1 MTTVC
6 SRRGFVLG
14 LVLIVSLIMAIFI
27 FSYNS
32 VVRSGNLKA
41 HHEMIAQTADHL
53 AISGASMLSSR
64 MAELEQAALQSALPD
79 LLKPTNTIPATVE
92 VTSGIVSRIKT
103 DYQNFLNQAIELSS
117 PGLLGSV
124 FPQVVEMKI
133 VFDKIRAINP
143 GSDSGQFQA
152 GRDPVEKVGELLINC
167 IIEYQGLR
175 RKAEIRRQFRV
186 VSMVPGPYCRFSFFT
201 STTPNPHSYNAVGTY
216 FDGSIHA
223 PYSHTPTGNSFSG
236 VLKIYNGTDSEDV
249 TSTSP
254 EKDLDTDRAH
264 LRNRGWIFIGP
275 SPQSPG
281 QALNL
286 REGPVFFKIPSGF
299 NQDTGGEF
307 MIGWPSSPSSAVLL
321 PELIENPTHFAPD
334 TSFAPHDYMI
344 GATFRGF
351 YVAEDGN
358 PWGAGGR
365 NLWPALTSGGGAFTP
380 DDHFLSASTWLFPF
394 GTTGKASRTL
404 VVGPALA
411 GFLKFFFIRGLN
423 SSTAES
429 YRGIFA
435 SMQQSDFDSKIASNK
450 PLFSFAGTGLWAGNL
465 TPTIYGEDFF
475 LNGYNS
481 FIRLMPFNSLP
492 TQIDPLNGGVAFNLL
507 FDFMKY
513 SRTSYPQ
520 LDAAPTL
527 ASTDYAGR
535 EILVPGRVE
544 LNNGPVKGLH
554 PFNNMQIYFKEN
566 GQYNPTMYADN
577 CYFAGDLRSLRI
589 GSSNLVQGRVTHIL
603 DMNAFTT
610 LDEENQ
616 RVEKY
621 LFKKSTYAGAD
632 VNVPKRSGIFYIRRR
647 NGATSNDT
655 DALRL
660 STLPILINKPLI
672 ILVDKGSVEF
682 DRNILCDMVDGA
694 PGYRMSLCLID
705 GDFFI
710 NAGSGETRRIDA
722 YLAALS
728 GVPGRG
734 RLLNKGAGNASFQIN
749 GGLAVTEAGLHL
761 SSAGRSTMRDFPGG
775 GEINYNPAFNPSL
788 PSYAT
793 SHILVLEDNASQIV
807 VGGGG

>member
-1 MTTVC
+1 MLNIYT
-6 SRRGFVLG
+6 RRGFVLG

-32 VVRSGNLKA
+32 VVRTGNIKA
-41 HHEMIAQTADHL
+41 HHDMIAQTADHL
-53 AISGASMLSSR
+53 AVSGASMLSSR
-64 MAELEQAALQSALPD
+64 MAELEQNALQSALPD
-79 LLKPTNTIPATVE
+79 LLKPVSAISSTIE
-92 VTSGIVSRIKT
+92 VSSGIVSRIQT
-103 DYQNFLNQAIELSS
+103 DYQNFLNQADELGS

-143 GSDSGQFQA
+143 GNDNAQFQA
-152 GRDPVEKVGELLINC
+152 GRDPVEKVGELLIYC

-201 STTPNPHSYNAVGTY
+201 STTPNPHSYNAIGTY

-223 PYSHTPTGNSFSG
+223 PYVHSPTGNTFNG
-236 VLKIYNGTDSEDV
+236 TLKIFNGTDTENV

-299 NQDTGGEF
+299 DPDTGGEF
-307 MIGWPSSPSSAVLL
+307 MLGWPSSISSPVLL
-321 PELIENPTHFAPD
+321 PELIDNPSHFAPD
-334 TSFAPHDYMI
+334 TSFPPHDYML
-344 GATFRGF
+344 GATYRGF

-358 PWGAGGR
+358 QWGVGGR

-380 DDHFLSASTWLFPF
+380 ADHFLSASTWLFPF
-394 GTTGKASRTL
+394 GTVQKASRTL

-423 SSTAES
+423 SSTNEN

-435 SMQQSDFDSKIASNK
+435 SMSQSNFAGKVAANK
-450 PLFSFAGTGLWAGNL
+450 PLFDFAGSGLWAGNL
-465 TPTIYGEDFF
+465 NPTIDGNSFF
-475 LNGYNS
+475 INGYDS
-481 FIRLMPFNSLP
+481 FKRLMPFNSLP
-492 TQIDPLNGGVAFNLL
+492 TVINPLNGGVAFNLL

-527 ASTDYAGR
+527 ASADYSGR
-535 EILVPGRVE
+535 EILVPGRAD

-554 PFNNMQIYFKEN
+554 PYNNMQIYFKEN

-577 CYFAGDLRSLRI
+577 CYFTGDLRAIAI
-589 GSSNLVQGRVTHIL
+589 GTSNLVQGRVTHIL
-603 DMNAFTT
+603 DMNSFTT
-610 LDEENQ
+610 LADENQ
-616 RVEKY
+616 RAEKY

-647 NGATSNDT
+647 SSATLNDS

-660 STLPILINKPLI
+660 SSLPIYINKPLVVI
-672 ILVDKGSVEF
+672 VDKGSVEL
-682 DRNILCDMVDGA
+682 DRNILCDMADGA
-694 PGYRMSLCLID
+694 PGYRMSICLID
-705 GDFFI
+705 GDFFV
-710 NAGSGETRRIDA
+710 NAASGEVRRIDA

-728 GVPGRG
+728 GVPGKG
-734 RLLNKGAGNASFQIN
+734 KLLNKGASNASFQIN

-761 SSAGRSTMRDFPGG
+761 SSTSRSTMRDFPGG

-793 SHILVLEDNASQIV
+793 SHILVLEDNANQIV